1 MSETKVSL
9 VSGDLS
15 KPVFEET
22 EAVAMAGLDKG
33 AVGIIAA
40 RLGGLFFCFVLNHVH
55 VDSVG
60 VVLFLS

>member
-15 KPVFEET
+15 KPAFKET
-22 EAVAMAGLDKG
+22 EVMAKAGLDKG
-33 AVGIIAA
+33 AVVIIAA
-40 RLGGLFFCFVLNHVH
+40 RLEGFFFFGLEPWSKY
-55 VDSVG
+55 DYG